1 MMNKPVILIPQEN
14 PPKNYVYALN
24 LADLAYEHTFSP
36 KNLEKYSGLLLTG
49 GGDFLSI
56 FYNCSVA
63 CKNVNILRDVNE
75 FKILDYFYKNNLPIL
90 GICRGMQIINVY
102 LGGNL
107 KNVDCHQSKT
117 GDDVFHP
124 TFSSCKFFSN
134 LNSVNSNHRQCVDK
148 LNPLATDVLTS
159 NDGVIEG
166 FLTKNVIAVQF
177 HPERM
182 SEKAISIIYG
192 EFAKLAYNYFTC
204 RKS

>member
-1 MMNKPVILIPQEN
+1 MMNKPLILIPQEN
-14 PPKNYVYALN
+14 PPENYVYALN
-24 LADLAYEHTFSP
+24 LVGLDCENTFSP

-49 GGDFLSI
+49 GGDFLSL
-56 FYNCSVA
+56 FYNLNTV
-63 CKNVNILRDVNE
+63 CKNVNILRDVSE
-75 FKILDYFYKNNLPIL
+75 FKILDYFLSNNLPIL

-107 KNVDCHQSKT
+107 KNVEDHQSET

-124 TFSSCKFFSN
+124 TFSTCKFFCS
-134 LNSVNSNHRQCVDK
+134 LNRVNSNHRQSVDK
-148 LNPLATDVLTS
+148 LNSFATDILTS

-182 SEKAISIIYG
+182 SAKAISLIYG
-192 EFAKLAYNYFTC
+192 EFSKLAYNYFTY